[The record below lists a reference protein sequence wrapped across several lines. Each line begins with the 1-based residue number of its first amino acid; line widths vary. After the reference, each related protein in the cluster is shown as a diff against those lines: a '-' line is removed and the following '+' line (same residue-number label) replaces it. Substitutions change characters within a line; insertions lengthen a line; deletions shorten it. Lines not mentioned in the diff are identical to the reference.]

1 MLHSFVEDRIAT
13 VAHLLKEVLFSNTS
27 DDCTEMTKWGLVVS
41 LIGGERFFHL
51 NQLWFGKA
59 AMTNEDELPVRP
71 ECAALPRVHG
81 CRV

>member
-1 MLHSFVEDRIAT
+1 
-13 VAHLLKEVLFSNTS
+13 
-27 DDCTEMTKWGLVVS
+27 MTKWGLVVS

>member
-1 MLHSFVEDRIAT
+1 MTVVE
-13 VAHLLKEVLFSNTS
+13 LFPVM
-27 DDCTEMTKWGLVVS
+27 DDGGVMPI
-41 LIGGERFFHL
+41 IGGERFFHP
-51 NQLWFGKA
+51 NRLWYGRA